1 MLYLGLDC
9 STQSLTAVVIEVDG
23 GLRRVV
29 FNSSLNFDRDFPGY
43 GTSGGVVRGANPDE
57 VFASPLMWADALD
70 RMMSRIARA
79 AELDLDNLRAIA
91 GSAQQHGSVYLNHR
105 ADARLGALKPAAPLA
120 PQLRPALSRELSPV
134 WMDASTAKQCRE
146 IESALGGAEA
156 MAELTGSPA
165 CERFTGPQIRKFSQQ
180 DPDAYA
186 DTARIHLVSSY
197 LATLLAGSEA
207 PIDPGDGSGM
217 NLMDLGAKRWSF
229 DALRATAPNLG
240 DRLPPIRD
248 SWEIAGQLS
257 QYWRR
262 RYSLP
267 PAWIVLWTGDN
278 PSSLIGTGIVREG
291 MLAVSLGT
299 SDTAFTCTKQP
310 APGSSHVFR
319 SPTGDHMNLVCFRN
333 GSLARESIRQEYG
346 LDWNGV
352 AAVLDQ
358 SPGNGGRIM
367 LPWLDTEI
375 TPRVTSAGL
384 RRFGFDRHDHDANVR
399 GIIEGQLMAIA
410 NHAARLCPAP
420 VDRIIATGGAAVN
433 HAILQVMANVFNVDV
448 FRLDVENSA
457 ALGAALRA
465 YHAERLA
472 EGDALSWPEVV
483 AGFTDPNPGHRV
495 SPNPRIASMYA
506 ELRNDYAFLERL
518 HQDRF
523 PIC

>member
-1 MLYLGLDC
+1 
-9 STQSLTAVVIEVDG
+9 
-23 GLRRVV
+23 
-29 FNSSLNFDRDFPGY
+29 
-43 GTSGGVVRGANPDE
+43 
-57 VFASPLMWADALD
+57 
-70 RMMSRIARA
+70 
-79 AELDLDNLRAIA
+79 
-91 GSAQQHGSVYLNHR
+91 
-105 ADARLGALKPAAPLA
+105 
-120 PQLRPALSRELSPV
+120 
-134 WMDASTAKQCRE
+134 
-146 IESALGGAEA
+146 
-156 MAELTGSPA
+156 
-165 CERFTGPQIRKFSQQ
+165 
-180 DPDAYA
+180 
-186 DTARIHLVSSY
+186 
-197 LATLLAGSEA
+197 
-207 PIDPGDGSGM
+207 
-217 NLMDLGAKRWSF
+217 
-229 DALRATAPNLG
+229 
-240 DRLPPIRD
+240 
-248 SWEIAGQLS
+248 
-257 QYWRR
+257 
-262 RYSLP
+262 
-267 PAWIVLWTGDN
+267 
-278 PSSLIGTGIVREG
+278 
-291 MLAVSLGT
+291 
-299 SDTAFTCTKQP
+299 
-310 APGSSHVFR
+310 
-319 SPTGDHMNLVCFRN
+319 MNLVCFRN